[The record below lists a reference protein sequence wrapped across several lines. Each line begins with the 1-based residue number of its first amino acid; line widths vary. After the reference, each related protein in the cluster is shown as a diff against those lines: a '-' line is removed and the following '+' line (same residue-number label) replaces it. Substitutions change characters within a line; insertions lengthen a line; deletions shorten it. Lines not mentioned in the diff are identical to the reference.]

1 MNIEIKAGFEENELD
16 AAIELMKF
24 LKEGE
29 IPAKVKKETKEV
41 TLTSTSETPVTK
53 EEPKAADPTEN
64 APAPEETKAYTKE
77 DVRDKAK
84 DVLAKKGPEVLM
96 ALLQQFNAPNA
107 MRIPEE
113 KRAKFMAAADKEL
126 ENA

>member
-24 LKEGE
+24 LKGNE

-41 TLTSTSETPVTK
+41 TLTSTSETPVKK
-53 EEPKAADPTEN
+53 EEPKVANLTEN
-64 APAPEETKAYTKE
+64 ATAPEEAKAYTKE

-84 DVLAKKGPEVLM
+84 DVLTKKGPEVLM

-113 KRAKFMAAADKEL
+113 KRAEFMAAADKEL

>member
-24 LKEGE
+24 LKGNE
-29 IPAKVKKETKEV
+29 IPANVKKETKEV
-41 TLTSTSETPVTK
+41 TMTSTSETPVTK
-53 EEPKAADPTEN
+53 EEPKAADLTEN
-64 APAPEETKAYTKE
+64 ATAHEEAKAYTKE

-113 KRAKFMAAADKEL
+113 KRAEFMAAADKEL

>member
-24 LKEGE
+24 LKGKE

-41 TLTSTSETPVTK
+41 TLTSTSETPVKK
-53 EEPKAADPTEN
+53 EEPKVADPTEN
-64 APAPEETKAYTKE
+64 ATAPEEAKAYTKE

-113 KRAKFMAAADKEL
+113 KRAEFMAAADKEL